1 MFVVGVISVS
11 ENKTI
16 ILLYVIYHVHP
27 YNWRWNFS
35 SKVITSNDTFFFP
48 LFLSFF
54 LSFLS
59 FFLFFSFITCNHR
72 IGEISKWPQ
81 RRYFILWYKHV
92 SAYFRLIGY
101 KNKEAPLFLL
111 VLDIYIGNL
120 YRRTIEIFD
129 SFKIFE
135 TKGLKPYLT
144 HGLNYETNNRLE
156 CAPFIAAAHRHAIL
170 IHANI
175 IF

>member
-48 LFLSFF
+48 FSFF

>member
-48 LFLSFF
+48 FSFF

-59 FFLFFSFITCNHR
+59 FFFFSSSFCLPSPSGDRRQPRADVDYWKTAAGKKFSPPGTRSSSFRSCNNVPVFYEEGRR
-72 IGEISKWPQ
+72 IRNG
-81 RRYFILWYKHV
+81 
-92 SAYFRLIGY
+92 LI
-101 KNKEAPLFLL
+101 E
-111 VLDIYIGNL
+111 
-120 YRRTIEIFD
+120 
-129 SFKIFE
+129 KI
-135 TKGLKPYLT
+135 K
-144 HGLNYETNNRLE
+144 
-156 CAPFIAAAHRHAIL
+156 CM
-170 IHANI
+170 
-175 IF
+175 